1 MGCFKCISYVR
12 YVQWNA
18 NNNKGEPVS
27 AGMYIYN
34 IQAGKF
40 TQTKKIVPYSKILN
54 SFKYCWNK

>member
-34 IQAGKF
+34 IQTGKF
-40 TQTKKIVPYSKILN
+40 TQTKKIVP
-54 SFKYCWNK
+54 